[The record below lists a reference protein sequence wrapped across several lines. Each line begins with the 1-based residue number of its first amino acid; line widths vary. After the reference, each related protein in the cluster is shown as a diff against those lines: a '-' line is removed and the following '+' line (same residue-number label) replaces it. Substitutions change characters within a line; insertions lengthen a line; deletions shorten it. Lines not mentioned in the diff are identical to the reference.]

1 MNARRFCV
9 KAVEAVEP
17 GSERKRGEILRG
29 RATIAP
35 ERTTTPERATPVLPD
50 REDEREETIGGSG
63 YIVIVYDNDKNTWDD
78 VVMILQKATG
88 CSLEEANIET
98 WEVDN
103 LGKSV
108 VHHGGQEE
116 CNRAAG
122 IIRTIGIRVEVVEE

>member
-1 MNARRFCV
+1 MFTNAPVDLPEQKDRL
-9 KAVEAVEP
+9 E
-17 GSERKRGEILRG
+17 ER
-29 RATIAP
+29 
-35 ERTTTPERATPVLPD
+35 V
-50 REDEREETIGGSG
+50 GGSG
-63 YIVIVYDNDKNTWDD
+63 WIVIVYDNDKNTWDE

-88 CSLEEANIET
+88 CTQQEAEIET

>member
-1 MNARRFCV
+1 MSSNATV
-9 KAVEAVEP
+9 
-17 GSERKRGEILRG
+17 
-29 RATIAP
+29 
-35 ERTTTPERATPVLPD
+35 VLPEQKD
-50 REDEREETIGGSG
+50 RIEERQGGSG
-63 YIVIVYDNDKNTWDD
+63 FLVIVYDNDKNTWDE
-78 VVMILQKATG
+78 VTMILQKATS
-88 CSLEEANIET
+88 CTLEEAEIET

>member
-1 MNARRFCV
+1 MYSELPFEV
-9 KAVEAVEP
+9 KPFEFVDAPTV
-17 GSERKRGEILRG
+17 
-29 RATIAP
+29 AP
-35 ERTTTPERATPVLPD
+35 ERTTGIVPER
-50 REDEREETIGGSG
+50 EDLDTRRSEQEG
-63 YIVIVYDNDKNTWDD
+63 YIVIVYDNDKNTWDE

-88 CSLEEANIET
+88 CTQQEAEIET